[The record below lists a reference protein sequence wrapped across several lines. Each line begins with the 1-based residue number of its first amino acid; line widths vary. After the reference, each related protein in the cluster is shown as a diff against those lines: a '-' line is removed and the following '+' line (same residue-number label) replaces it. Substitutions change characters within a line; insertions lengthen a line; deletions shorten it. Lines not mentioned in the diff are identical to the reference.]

1 MMSGIHEI
9 FSNLGIIHY
18 IEVAPESKLHEL
30 FFNAEIIHY
39 KIRLERPAAG
49 IKVMNK
55 SQILNLYTT
64 Y

>member
-1 MMSGIHEI
+1 MMGGIHEI

-49 IKVMNK
+49 IK
-55 SQILNLYTT
+55 
-64 Y
+64 